1 MALSSL
7 ELPTTIAQGAR
18 AQERQYKYHT
28 SLPTSRAPLS
38 QAHQVSKKVDKYLL
52 RKILPGPDQV
62 QADG

>member
-1 MALSSL
+1 M
-7 ELPTTIAQGAR
+7 TIAQGAR

-28 SLPTSRAPLS
+28 SLLTSREPLS